1 MKKLSFVCTS
11 YRRFTCVERIV
22 AQFHAQTYSNK
33 ELIIFNTDEEYPYSL
48 GFEDSSI
55 IIVNN
60 GINYETGTPY
70 ENRGQICRD
79 AVTHATGDYFM
90 LADDDDI
97 YLPWHMQQAVD
108 GIESNGKDAW
118 KPEQSF
124 FATPNKVEMCM
135 NTLEASVIV
144 KMDRIREI
152 GFRSD
157 ITGYEG
163 LSWYT
168 ELRDEKHLD
177 EHNKYYVPSY
187 CFNWSDPHEIA
198 GHKQSG
204 AIGSPNN
211 FENHKEASRD
221 YANRPLEKLSEEKL
235 RETYKPYYHFLRQH
249 VEDFPLELVSKYIP
263 TQVFQVE
270 NLLY

>member
-1 MKKLSFVCTS
+1 MKKVSFVCTS

-22 AQFHAQTYSNK
+22 AQYHAQTYPNK
-33 ELIIFNTDEEYPYSL
+33 ELVIFNTDEEYPYSL
-48 GFEDSSI
+48 SFEDDSI
-55 IIVNN
+55 IIINN
-60 GINYETGTPY
+60 GINYQTGEPY

-97 YLPWHMQQAVD
+97 YLPWHMQQAVE
-108 GIESNGKDAW
+108 GIEQNGKDAW
-118 KPEQSF
+118 KPEKSF
-124 FATPNKVEMCM
+124 FATQDRVEMCM

-144 KMDRIREI
+144 KMNRIREI

-168 ELRDEKHLD
+168 QLRDENHLD
-177 EHNKYYVPSY
+177 EHNTYYLPSY
-187 CFNWSDPHEIA
+187 CFNWSDPAEIA

-211 FENHKEASRD
+211 FENHKEASID
-221 YANRPLEKLSEEKL
+221 YAKRPIEKLS
-235 RETYKPYYHFLRQH
+235 Q
-249 VEDFPLELVSKYIP
+249 EDVNKVYDKYIWYIIEHIEEFP
-263 TQVFQVE
+263 NDLVKKY
-270 NLLY
+270 LKS